1 MDSSISKNYYM
12 LSLSSNGCNFNIY
25 INDVYA
31 IGYSDSGGITGSVP
45 INYNILKSGIQKIKV
60 ELYPVK
66 GHEEKGVNSQH
77 PLRLAIMYKSD
88 PALGLDDYTTLQED
102 IIPEIEEGIPYFE
115 YETTFNATVPYRLEG
130 WSKCQDLREKSNI
143 KGLVIEKYQEIGN
156 LMVNE
161 RFSKL
166 KEFVYFKFVEAN
178 FANYLTIEECNAEID
193 GWFTELKGYNTID
206 AMDDYELVF
215 FNDGRLVTLRNPL
228 TRENGFM
235 IRGGG
240 YQWVQDF
247 YLGMRQGSNELEIIR

>member
-1 MDSSISKNYYM
+1 
-12 LSLSSNGCNFNIY
+12 
-25 INDVYA
+25 
-31 IGYSDSGGITGSVP
+31 
-45 INYNILKSGIQKIKV
+45 
-60 ELYPVK
+60 
-66 GHEEKGVNSQH
+66 
-77 PLRLAIMYKSD
+77 MYKSD